1 MVIEVG
7 SSCLHSERSTSHGNH
22 PALCDS
28 WATHIDV
35 HHTAS
40 SPVYIVHY
48 PLMLFLASANTKD
61 NDFQSGDLRSTY
73 ETLCYKF
80 LVLIVR
86 LSWSHACVSLTCY
99 WSLILL
105 SKCAYP
111 HAYWVIESIFPCFH
125 SRSSHIL
132 LLTIPQNSRY
142 IQTTYKPTKGY
153 MLHIIAVN
161 VQFVIYMY
169 DCTVLKIDVLE
180 KHPLTEFIV
189 LCYNQY
195 YLD

>member
-28 WATHIDV
+28 RATHIDV

-61 NDFQSGDLRSTY
+61 NDLQSGDLRNTC

-80 LVLIVR
+80 LVLIIR
-86 LSWSHACVSLTCY
+86 LSRSHACVSLNCY

-105 SKCAYP
+105 SKSAYP
-111 HAYWVIESIFPCFH
+111 HAYWVIESISLVF
-125 SRSSHIL
+125 
-132 LLTIPQNSRY
+132 IP
-142 IQTTYKPTKGY
+142 
-153 MLHIIAVN
+153 
-161 VQFVIYMY
+161 
-169 DCTVLKIDVLE
+169 D
-180 KHPLTEFIV
+180 PLTYCSLQSPRTQGTSKLHTNLPKAI
-189 LCYNQY
+189 CYI
-195 YLD
+195 LSR